1 MAVHLMD
8 NDDDRSDRFVVC
20 YQMDSACA
28 DLFAIFYCKS
38 NGLAISVFDLSQ
50 KTCARDRTGDPLL
63 LAAGSNERSDG
74 VNSKYG
80 GGLGQA
86 SLDLIAAADL

>member
-1 MAVHLMD
+1 MD
-8 NDDDRSDRFVVC
+8 NNDDRSDRFVVC

-50 KTCARDRTGDPLL
+50 KTCARDRRPLMVVSWTT
-63 LAAGSNERSDG
+63 AAAAAGAGSNG
-74 VNSKYG
+74 ANSKYG
-80 GGLGQA
+80 GGLGQV
-86 SLDLIAAADL
+86 SLNLIAADL

>member
-1 MAVHLMD
+1 MD
-8 NDDDRSDRFVVC
+8 NNDDRSDRFVVC

-50 KTCARDRTGDPLL
+50 KTCARYRRLL
-63 LAAGSNERSDG
+63 MVVSWTTAAAAGSNG
-74 VNSKYG
+74 ANSKYG
-80 GGLGQA
+80 GGLGQV
-86 SLDLIAAADL
+86 SLNLIASDL

>member
-1 MAVHLMD
+1 MD

-20 YQMDSACA
+20 YQIDSACA

-63 LAAGSNERSDG
+63 LAAGSNERRSEQQIRRRIRSGEFGFDSRRRSVG
-74 VNSKYG
+74 M
-80 GGLGQA
+80 
-86 SLDLIAAADL
+86 